1 MALNYRLIKFS
12 DLLIYRPAQGSYVSG
27 VWVGGVETTFTIKAK
42 VQPLRLTELK
52 LFPESERNRS
62 WVKVYIQENQS
73 VTVPAI
79 RTAQQGTT
87 NGWGAD
93 EFVWQG
99 FRYRVM
105 QDSNYNDSC
114 KDHSLVYAA
123 RVEVTPN

>member
-1 MALNYRLIKFS
+1 MALSYRLIKFS
-12 DLLIYRPAQGSYVSG
+12 DLLITRPAQGSYVDG
-27 VWVGGVETTFTIKAK
+27 EWVGGAETTFTIKAK
-42 VQPLRLTELK
+42 VQPLRMTELK

-62 WVKVYIQENQS
+62 WVKVFIQEDQS
-73 VTVPAI
+73 ATLPAI

-87 NGWGAD
+87 NGHGAD

-99 FRYRVM
+99 FTYRVM

-114 KDHSLVYAA
+114 LDHSLVYAA